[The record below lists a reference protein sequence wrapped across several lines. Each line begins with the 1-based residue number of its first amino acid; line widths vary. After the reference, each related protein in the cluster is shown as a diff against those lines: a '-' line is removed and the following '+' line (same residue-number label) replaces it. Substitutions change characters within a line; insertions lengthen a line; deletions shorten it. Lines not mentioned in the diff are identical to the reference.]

1 MALGRGTLKRKNYS
15 RGAAFR
21 LTPAVVIIALA
32 LVTALL
38 VSGCATFQSDSTPV
52 AILVSDRVSAYQQV
66 ADALSAR
73 LGHGRVY
80 ALDGD
85 QRKAQA
91 VIAKLREGGNVAV
104 IAVGPLATRL
114 AMKSSLRPLVYCQDF
129 KVDEAGAAQSRVRG
143 VGATPSAQKQLQAW
157 KMLEPRL
164 RRVTMISGKGMTEFA
179 REAVTSARQLGVRLD
194 YIQVQSDRELLYAAK
209 RIEPDVQ
216 GLWFTPDS
224 HVLSADVLREA
235 LAYNI
240 RQGKQTLVFSAQLLD
255 LGALLSVEGDP
266 QEIAERVVE
275 QLQAPRAAPS
285 VVPLR
290 RAKASINIEV
300 ASQLGLAVPAAMR
313 SGVYVF

>member
-1 MALGRGTLKRKNYS
+1 MTSETYT
-15 RGAAFR
+15 RGAVFR
-21 LTPAVVIIALA
+21 LTPAVVIISLA

-38 VSGCATFQSDSTPV
+38 ISGCATFQSDSTPV

-91 VIAKLREGGNVAV
+91 VVAKLREDGNMAV
-104 IAVGPLATRL
+104 IAIGPLATRL

-129 KVDEAGAAQSRVRG
+129 KVDEAGAAQGRARG
-143 VGATPSAQKQLQAW
+143 VATTPTAEKQLRAW
-157 KMLEPRL
+157 KMLDPRL
-164 RRVTMISGKGMTEFA
+164 RRVTMIGGRGMTGFV
-179 REAVTSARQLGVRLD
+179 REATASARQLGIRLD
-194 YIQVQSDRELLYAAK
+194 YIEVQSDRELLYAAK
-209 RIEPDVQ
+209 RIEPDIQ

-240 RQGKQTLVFSAQLLD
+240 RQGRQTLVFSAQLLD

-266 QEIAERVVE
+266 QEIAERAVD
-275 QLQAPRAAPS
+275 QLQAARAEPGIA
-285 VVPLR
+285 PLR
-290 RAKASINIEV
+290 RAKASINMAV
-300 ASQLGLAVPAAMR
+300 AGQLGLAVPAAMR